1 MDADKLSFL
10 DEEHDATEADQV
22 EEQPEQLE
30 AEEETEASEQPERA
44 ESKGEKEAEPPAASE
59 EKQSGQVPLS
69 ALLDEREK
77 RQKYERE
84 LEDLRQWRQQQ
95 EAKQPKP
102 DFFDN
107 PEAALSQ
114 VQQATQQQII
124 ASKLQQSKFF
134 AEREYG
140 ADLVQEAYAYFD
152 QHPQQSHALLNEPSP
167 FHAAVE
173 YYKRQKAMQEI
184 GADPEAY
191 KAKLRAELEAEL
203 ASKAPQKPAAPPRSL
218 ASAPSAGGETQ
229 PPGSAFD
236 QLFG

>member
-10 DEEHDATEADQV
+10 DDEHDATEADQV

-30 AEEETEASEQPERA
+30 AETEASKPPAEA
-44 ESKGEKEAEPPAASE
+44 ESKGEQKAAPPAASE

-84 LEDLRQWRQQQ
+84 LEELRQWQRQQQ
-95 EAKQPKP
+95 AQRQPKP

-140 ADLVQEAYAYFD
+140 ADMVKEAYAYFD
-152 QHPQQSHALLNEPSP
+152 QNPQESHALLNEPSP

-173 YYKRQKAMQEI
+173 HYKRQKAVQEI

-203 ASKAPQKPAAPPRSL
+203 AQKAPQKPAAPPRSL

-229 PPGSAFD
+229 TPGSAFD